1 VLTLGWL
8 IGLVGALVA
17 SPVSAHEMRPGYLE
31 VREVAPHQY
40 HVVWKHPV
48 ASGEVGSWWGL
59 RRHQFFGAPD
69 PGAGGTG
76 TTMPGANGI
85 SSTAVTFVTKCRVS
99 PKQEVG
105 SPTFSS

>member
-1 VLTLGWL
+1 MSRRVLPSRAG
-8 IGLVGALVA
+8 GSRVFEANPQRGESVYD
-17 SPVSAHEMRPGYLE
+17 G
-31 VREVAPHQY
+31 
-40 HVVWKHPV
+40 
-48 ASGEVGSWWGL
+48 ASGVSLSAAGEVVSCWGW
-59 RRHQFFGAPD
+59 RRHQFFGVPD